1 MQAVR
6 TFNEVSAVS
15 PRWGHVTKFLF
26 AVVVILLCGVAGVGI
41 GVGNWL
47 RKDLPSPANLQTI
60 APPVKTLVYDR
71 NEKLV
76 HEFFK
81 ENRSIVPLRDIPKPL
96 VQAILAIEDR
106 RFYTH
111 WGIDPI
117 RLMRALVTDI
127 VARRPEQGGSTIT
140 QQLARN
146 LFLTHEKTLTRKL
159 KEIVLAV
166 RIEQTYTKDEILEMY
181 FNQIYF
187 GEGAYGVD
195 AAAKVFFGKRVQE
208 LTVPECALLAGLPRN
223 PRDYSPRR
231 DPDRALRRRNL
242 VLSQMLAARFIS
254 RAQYEQASEVPLGV
268 TKTRYNAQEA
278 PYFMEMVRQY
288 LDERYGSNQL
298 YEGGLRIHT
307 TIDIDVQHAAEEALE
322 KRLTALEQRNQYKK
336 TRAVL
341 AAKSG
346 NAPARDR
353 NQTEYLQGAIV
364 SLEPSSGQILALVGG
379 RDFNDSNFNRAV
391 QAARQPGSAFKP
403 FIYTAAIDNGFS
415 PTDII
420 LDTPVSFNAGN
431 GEEWSPQNY
440 DKKYRG
446 PVTLR
451 SALANSVNVPAAKLL
466 QKLGTSVVT
475 SYAKRMGIKSRLL
488 PDLSLALGTSEVNL
502 LELTS
507 AYGVFANQGVRV
519 TPTYILRVEDK
530 NGKILEQ
537 SRSVAEEVLSPETA
551 LTMTSMMESVVENG
565 TAASARA
572 LGFTAPAAGKTGTT
586 DDYTDAWFVGYVPGV
601 VSGVWVGFDRKQKIG
616 PGMTGAAA
624 ALPIWVDVML
634 AATKGRPAQDFP
646 VPSGVVSRLICVE
659 TGLLA
664 NPGCP
669 STEIELFREGSEPTG
684 YCNVHT
690 GTAKP
695 PQEVPDFHETDT
707 EAPPDE
713 RLRL

>member
-1 MQAVR
+1 M
-6 TFNEVSAVS
+6 S
-15 PRWGHVTKFLF
+15 PGWGRVTKGLF
-26 AVVVILLCGVAGVGI
+26 AILVVLLCGVIGVGI
-41 GVGNWL
+41 GVANWL

-81 ENRSIVPLRDIPKPL
+81 ENRSLVPLKDVPRPL

-106 RFYTH
+106 RFYSH

-117 RLMRALVTDI
+117 RLARALITDI

-159 KEIVLAV
+159 KEIVLAI

-187 GEGAYGVD
+187 GEGAYGAD
-195 AAAKVFFGKRVQE
+195 AAAKVYFGKQVQE
-208 LTVPECALLAGLPRN
+208 LTLPDCALLAGLPRN

-242 VLSQMLAARFIS
+242 VLSQMLAAKFIN
-254 RAQYEQASEVPLGV
+254 RGAYEQASEAPLGV

-288 LDERYGSNQL
+288 LDERYGSNQI
-298 YEGGLRIHT
+298 YEGGLKVHT
-307 TIDIDVQHAAEEALE
+307 TLDIDVQHAAEESLE
-322 KRLTALEQRNQYKK
+322 RRLTALEQRNQYKK
-336 TRAVL
+336 TRAAL
-341 AAKSG
+341 ASKSEG
-346 NAPARDR
+346 SPARDR
-353 NQTEYLQGAIV
+353 NQTEYLQGAVV
-364 SLEPSSGQILALVGG
+364 SMDPASGQILALVGG
-379 RDFNDSNFNRAV
+379 RDFNDSNFNRAI

-420 LDTPVSFNAGN
+420 LDTPVSFRAGN
-431 GEEWSPQNY
+431 GEDWSPQNY
-440 DKKYRG
+440 DKKFRG

-451 SALANSVNVPAAKLL
+451 NALANSVNVPAAKLL
-466 QKLGTSVVT
+466 QKLGISVVT
-475 SYAKRMGIKSRLL
+475 SYAKRMGIKSRLT
-488 PDLSLALGTSEVNL
+488 PDLSLALGTSEVKL
-502 LELTS
+502 DELTS
-507 AYGVFANQGVRV
+507 AYGVYANQGVRT
-519 TPTYILRVEDK
+519 TPTFILKVEDK
-530 NGKILEQ
+530 NGKILEE
-537 SRSVAEEVLSPETA
+537 SHTTAEEVLSPETA
-551 LTMTSMMESVVENG
+551 LTMTSMMESVFENG

-572 LGFTAPAAGKTGTT
+572 LGFSAPAAGKTGTT
-586 DDYTDAWFVGYVPGV
+586 DDYSDAWFVGYVPGV
-601 VSGVWVGFDRKQKIG
+601 VTGVWVGFDRKQRIG

-624 ALPIWVDVML
+624 ALPIWVDVMM
-634 AATKGRPAQDFP
+634 AATKDRPAQDFP
-646 VPSGVVSRLICVE
+646 VPSGVVSRLICTE

-664 NPGCP
+664 NPACP

-695 PQEVPDFHETDT
+695 PTETPDFHETDT

-713 RLRL
+713 RLKL

>member
-1 MQAVR
+1 M
-6 TFNEVSAVS
+6 SS
-15 PRWGHVTKFLF
+15 GWGRITKIIF
-26 AVVVILLCGVAGVGI
+26 AVLVVFLCGVIGVGI
-41 GVGNWL
+41 GVANWL
-47 RKDLPSPANLQTI
+47 RKDLPSPTNLQTI

-81 ENRSIVPLRDIPKPL
+81 ENRSIVPLREIPRPL
-96 VQAILAIEDR
+96 IQAILAIEDR
-106 RFYTH
+106 RFYSH

-117 RLMRALVTDI
+117 RLARALITDL
-127 VARRPEQGGSTIT
+127 VARRPKQGGSTIT

-159 KEIVLAV
+159 KEVVLAI

-195 AAAKVFFGKRVQE
+195 AAAKVYFGKRVQE
-208 LTVPECALLAGLPRN
+208 LNLQECALLAGLPRN

-242 VLSQMLAARFIS
+242 VLSQMLAAKFIN
-254 RAQYEQASEVPLGV
+254 RAAYEQASEAPLGV

-288 LDERYGSNQL
+288 VDEHYGSNQL

-307 TIDIDVQHAAEEALE
+307 SLDIDLQHAAEESLE
-322 KRLTALEQRNQYKK
+322 RRLTALEQRNQYKK

-341 AAKSG
+341 AKSTIS
-346 NAPARDR
+346 AREKG
-353 NQTEYLQGAIV
+353 QTEYLQGAVV
-364 SLEPSSGQILALVGG
+364 SIEPQSGQIMALVGG

-403 FIYTAAIDNGFS
+403 FIYTAAIDNGFT

-420 LDTPVSFNAGN
+420 LDTPISFRAGN
-431 GEEWSPQNY
+431 GQDWSPQNY
-440 DKKYRG
+440 DKKFRG
-446 PVTLR
+446 PITLR
-451 SALANSVNVPAAKLL
+451 NALANSVNVPAAKLL

-475 SYAKRMGIKSRLL
+475 TYARRMGINSRLN

-507 AYGVFANQGVRV
+507 SYGVFANQGVRV
-519 TPTYILRVEDK
+519 PPVFILKIEDK
-530 NGKILEQ
+530 NGKVLEEKKTQ
-537 SRSVAEEVLSPETA
+537 GEEVLSPETA
-551 LTMTSMMESVVENG
+551 LTMTSMMESVIENG

-586 DDYTDAWFVGYVPGV
+586 DDYSDAWFVGYVPGV

-624 ALPIWVDVML
+624 ALPVWVDVML
-634 AATKGRPAQDFP
+634 AATKNRPSQDFP
-646 VPSGVVSRLICVE
+646 VPSGVVSRLICTE

-664 NPGCP
+664 NPACP

-695 PQEVPDFHETDT
+695 PTETPDFHETDT

>member
-1 MQAVR
+1 M
-6 TFNEVSAVS
+6 NEVIVNAG
-15 PRWGHVTKFLF
+15 WGRITKLF
-26 AVVVILLCGVAGVGI
+26 FAALVVLLCGVIGVGI
-41 GVGNWL
+41 GVANWL
-47 RKDLPSPANLQTI
+47 RKDLPSPSNLQTI
-60 APPVKTLVYDR
+60 APPIKTLVYDR

-81 ENRSIVPLRDIPKPL
+81 ENRSIVPLREIPRPL

-106 RFYTH
+106 RFYSH

-117 RLMRALVTDI
+117 RLARALITDI
-127 VARRPEQGGSTIT
+127 VTRSPQQGGSTIT

-159 KEIVLAV
+159 KEIVLAI

-195 AAAKVFFGKRVQE
+195 AAAKVYFGKRVQE
-208 LTVPECALLAGLPRN
+208 LNLQECALLAGLPRN

-242 VLSQMLAARFIS
+242 VLSQMLAAKFIN
-254 RAQYEQASEVPLGV
+254 RAAYEQASEAPLGV

-278 PYFMEMVRQY
+278 PYFIEMVRQY
-288 LDERYGSNQL
+288 VDEHYGTNLL
-298 YEGGLRIHT
+298 YEGGLKIHT
-307 TIDIDVQHAAEEALE
+307 SLDIDLQHAAEESLE
-322 KRLTALEQRNQYKK
+322 RRLTALEQRNQYKK

-341 AAKSG
+341 AKASVS
-346 NAPARDR
+346 ARDKG
-353 NQTEYLQGAIV
+353 QTEYLQGAVV
-364 SLEPSSGQILALVGG
+364 SIEPQSGQILSLVGG

-403 FIYTAAIDNGFS
+403 FIYTAAIDNGFT

-420 LDTPVSFNAGN
+420 LDTPVSFRGGN
-431 GEEWSPQNY
+431 GEDWSPQNY
-440 DKKYRG
+440 DKKFRG

-451 SALANSVNVPAAKLL
+451 NALANSVNVPAAKLL
-466 QKLGTSVVT
+466 QKLGTGVVT
-475 SYAKRMGIKSRLL
+475 GIARRMGIKSRMN

-507 AYGVFANQGVRV
+507 SYGVFANQGVRV
-519 TPTYILRVEDK
+519 PPVFVLKIEDK
-530 NGKILEQ
+530 NGKVLEE
-537 SRSVAEEVLSPETA
+537 SRQTGEEVLSPETA

-586 DDYTDAWFVGYVPGV
+586 DDYSDAWFVGYVPG
-601 VSGVWVGFDRKQKIG
+601 
-616 PGMTGAAA
+616 
-624 ALPIWVDVML
+624 
-634 AATKGRPAQDFP
+634 
-646 VPSGVVSRLICVE
+646 
-659 TGLLA
+659 
-664 NPGCP
+664 
-669 STEIELFREGSEPTG
+669 
-684 YCNVHT
+684 
-690 GTAKP
+690 
-695 PQEVPDFHETDT
+695 
-707 EAPPDE
+707 
-713 RLRL
+713 

>member
-1 MQAVR
+1 MS
-6 TFNEVSAVS
+6 EVAIVS
-15 PRWGHVTKFLF
+15 SGWGRITKFIF
-26 AVVVILLCGVAGVGI
+26 AVVVVVLCGVVGVGI
-41 GVGNWL
+41 GVANWL

-81 ENRSIVPLRDIPKPL
+81 ENRSIVPLREIPRPL

-106 RFYTH
+106 RFYSH

-117 RLMRALVTDI
+117 RLARALVTDI
-127 VARRPEQGGSTIT
+127 ITHSPQQGGSTIT

-146 LFLTHEKTLTRKL
+146 LFLTHEKTMTRKL
-159 KEIVLAV
+159 KEIVLAI

-195 AAAKVFFGKRVQE
+195 AAAKVYFGKRVQE
-208 LTVPECALLAGLPRN
+208 LTLPECALLAGLPRN

-231 DPDRALRRRNL
+231 DPDRAIRRRNL
-242 VLSQMLAARFIS
+242 VLSQMLAAKFIN
-254 RAQYEQASEVPLGV
+254 RGAYEQASEAPLGV

-278 PYFMEMVRQY
+278 PYYMEMVRQY

-298 YEGGLRIHT
+298 YEGGLKVHIAMD
-307 TIDIDVQHAAEEALE
+307 IDIQHAAEDALE
-322 KRLTALEQRNQYKK
+322 RRLTALEQRNQNKK

-341 AAKSG
+341 AKAG
-346 NAPARDR
+346 GAPARDK

-364 SLEPSSGQILALVGG
+364 SIEPSSGQILALVGG

-420 LDTPVSFNAGN
+420 LDTPVSFRAGN
-431 GEEWSPQNY
+431 GQDWSPQNY
-440 DKKYRG
+440 DKKFRG

-466 QKLGTSVVT
+466 QKLGTTVVT
-475 SYAKRMGIKSRLL
+475 SYARRMGIKSRLS

-502 LELTS
+502 LELVS
-507 AYGVFANQGVRV
+507 SYGVFANQGVRV
-519 TPTYILRVEDK
+519 PPVYILKVEDK
-530 NGKILEQ
+530 NGKVLEEN
-537 SRSVAEEVLSPETA
+537 RPTAEEVLSPETA
-551 LTMTSMMESVVENG
+551 LTMTSMMESVLENG

-572 LGFTAPAAGKTGTT
+572 LGFTLPAAGKTGTT
-586 DDYTDAWFVGYVPGV
+586 DDYSDAWFVGYVPGV
-601 VSGVWVGFDRKQKIG
+601 VTGVWVGFDRKQKIG

-624 ALPIWVDVML
+624 ALPVWVDVML
-634 AATKGRPAQDFP
+634 AATKNRPPQDFP
-646 VPSGVVSRLICVE
+646 VPSGVVSRLICTE

-664 NPGCP
+664 NPACP

-695 PQEVPDFHETDT
+695 PTETPDFHETDT

>member
-1 MQAVR
+1 M
-6 TFNEVSAVS
+6 S

>member
-1 MQAVR
+1 
-6 TFNEVSAVS
+6 
-15 PRWGHVTKFLF
+15 
-26 AVVVILLCGVAGVGI
+26 VVVILLCGVAGVGI

-530 NGKILEQ
+530 NGKVLEQ

>member
-1 MQAVR
+1 M
-6 TFNEVSAVS
+6 S
-15 PRWGHVTKFLF
+15 PGWGRVTKVLF
-26 AVVVILLCGVAGVGI
+26 ALLVILLCGVAGVGI
-41 GVGNWL
+41 GVANWL

-81 ENRSIVPLRDIPKPL
+81 ENRSIVPLREIPRPL

-106 RFYTH
+106 RFYSH

-117 RLMRALVTDI
+117 RLARALMTDI
-127 VARRPEQGGSTIT
+127 IARRPEQGGSTIT

-159 KEIVLAV
+159 KEIVLAI

-208 LTVPECALLAGLPRN
+208 LNLPECALLAGLPRN

-231 DPDRALRRRNL
+231 DPDRSLRRRNL
-242 VLSQMLAARFIS
+242 VLSQMLGAKYINRGA
-254 RAQYEQASEVPLGV
+254 YEQASEAPLGV

-288 LDERYGSNQL
+288 IDERYGSNQL
-298 YEGGLRIHT
+298 YEGGLQIHT
-307 TIDIDVQHAAEEALE
+307 TIDIDLQHAAEESIE
-322 KRLTALEQRNQYKK
+322 RRLQALEQRNQYKK
-336 TRAVL
+336 TRAAL
-341 AAKSG
+341 AKAG
-346 NAPARDR
+346 GAPARDK
-353 NQTEYLQGAIV
+353 NQTQYLQGAAV
-364 SLEPSSGQILALVGG
+364 AMEPSSGQILALVGG

-403 FIYTAAIDNGFS
+403 FIYTAAIDNGYP

-420 LDTPVSFNAGN
+420 LDTPVSFRAGN
-431 GEEWSPQNY
+431 GADWSPQNY
-440 DKKYRG
+440 DNKFRG

-451 SALANSVNVPAAKLL
+451 NALAHSLNVPAAKLL

-475 SYAKRMGIKSRLL
+475 SYAKRMGIKSRLT

-507 AYGVFANQGVRV
+507 AYGVYANQGVRV
-519 TPTYILRVEDK
+519 APVYILRVEDK

-537 SRSVAEEVLSPETA
+537 SRTTAEEVLSPETA
-551 LTMTSMMESVVENG
+551 LTMTSMMESVLENG

-601 VSGVWVGFDRKQKIG
+601 VTGVWVGFDRKQKIG

-624 ALPIWVDVML
+624 ALPVWVDMML
-634 AATKGRPAQDFP
+634 AATKNRPPQDFP
-646 VPSGVVSRLICVE
+646 VPSGVVSRLICTE

-664 NPGCP
+664 NPACP
-669 STEIELFREGSEPTG
+669 STEIELFREGSDPTG

-690 GTAKP
+690 GTEKP
-695 PQEVPDFHETDT
+695 
-707 EAPPDE
+707 
-713 RLRL
+713 

>member
-1 MQAVR
+1 M
-6 TFNEVSAVS
+6 S
-15 PRWGHVTKFLF
+15 PGWGRVTKVLF
-26 AVVVILLCGVAGVGI
+26 AILVVLLCGVVGVGI
-41 GVGNWL
+41 GVANWL
-47 RKDLPSPANLQTI
+47 RKDLPSPTNLQTI
-60 APPVKTLVYDR
+60 APPVKTLVFDR

-81 ENRSIVPLRDIPKPL
+81 ENRSLVPLREIPRPL

-106 RFYTH
+106 RFYSH

-117 RLMRALVTDI
+117 RLARALITDI

-159 KEIVLAV
+159 KEIVLAI

-195 AAAKVFFGKRVQE
+195 AAAKVYFGKRVQE
-208 LTVPECALLAGLPRN
+208 LTLPECALLAGLPRN

-242 VLSQMLAARFIS
+242 VLSQMLATKFIN
-254 RAQYEQASEVPLGV
+254 RGAYEQASEAPLGV
-268 TKTRYNAQEA
+268 TKTRYNAEEA

-288 LDERYGSNQL
+288 LDERYGSNQI

-307 TIDIDVQHAAEEALE
+307 TIDIDIQHATEESLE
-322 KRLTALEQRNQYKK
+322 RHLTALEQRNQYKK
-336 TRAVL
+336 TRATL
-341 AAKSG
+341 AAKAGGST
-346 NAPARDR
+346 AREK
-353 NQTEYLQGAIV
+353 NQTEYLQGAVV
-364 SLEPSSGQILALVGG
+364 SMEPSSGQILALVGG

-420 LDTPVSFNAGN
+420 LDTPVSFRAGN
-431 GEEWSPQNY
+431 GEDWSPQNY
-440 DKKYRG
+440 DKKFRG

-451 SALANSVNVPAAKLL
+451 NALANSVNVPAAKLL
-466 QKLGTSVVT
+466 QKLGISVVT
-475 SYAKRMGIKSRLL
+475 SYAKRMGIKSRLNA
-488 PDLSLALGTSEVNL
+488 DLSLALGTSEVNL

-507 AYGVFANQGVRV
+507 AYGVWANQGVRV
-519 TPTYILRVEDK
+519 TPVYILRVEDK

-537 SRSVAEEVLSPETA
+537 SRTTAEEVLSPETA
-551 LTMTSMMESVVENG
+551 LTMTSMMESVFENG

-572 LGFTAPAAGKTGTT
+572 LGFSAPAAGKTGTT
-586 DDYTDAWFVGYVPGV
+586 DDYSDAWFVGYVPGV
-601 VSGVWVGFDRKQKIG
+601 VTGVWVGFDRKQRIG

-634 AATKGRPAQDFP
+634 AATKDRPAQDFP
-646 VPSGVVSRLICVE
+646 VPSGVVSRLICTE

-664 NPGCP
+664 NPACP

-690 GTAKP
+690 GTARP
-695 PQEVPDFHETDT
+695 PTETPDFHETDT

>member
-1 MQAVR
+1 
-6 TFNEVSAVS
+6 VS
-15 PRWGHVTKFLF
+15 PGWGRITKFIF
-26 AVVVILLCGVAGVGI
+26 AVVVVGICGVVGVGF
-41 GVGNWL
+41 GVANWL
-47 RKDLPSPANLQTI
+47 RKDLPSPTSLQTI

-81 ENRSIVPLRDIPKPL
+81 ENRSIVPLREIPRPL

-106 RFYTH
+106 RFYSH

-117 RLMRALVTDI
+117 RLARALITDI
-127 VARRPEQGGSTIT
+127 ITHSPQQGGSTIT

-146 LFLTHEKTLTRKL
+146 LFLTHEKTMTRKL
-159 KEIVLAV
+159 KEIVLAI

-195 AAAKVFFGKRVQE
+195 AAAKVYFGKRVQE
-208 LTVPECALLAGLPRN
+208 LTLPECALLAGLPRN

-242 VLSQMLAARFIS
+242 VLSQMLAAKFIN
-254 RAQYEQASEVPLGV
+254 RGAYEQASEAPLGV

-278 PYFMEMVRQY
+278 PYYMEMVRQY

-298 YEGGLRIHT
+298 YEGGLKVHIAMD
-307 TIDIDVQHAAEEALE
+307 IDIQHAAEESLE
-322 KRLTALEQRNQYKK
+322 RRLTALEQRNQYKK
-336 TRAVL
+336 TRALL
-341 AAKSG
+341 AKAG
-346 NAPARDR
+346 GAPARDK

-364 SLEPSSGQILALVGG
+364 SVEPSSGQILALVGG

-420 LDTPVSFNAGN
+420 LDTPVTFRAGN
-431 GEEWSPQNY
+431 GQDWSPQNY
-440 DKKYRG
+440 DKKFRG

-451 SALANSVNVPAAKLL
+451 NALANSLNVCAAKLL
-466 QKLGTSVVT
+466 QKLGTTVVT
-475 SYAKRMGIKSRLL
+475 TYARRMGIKSRLS

-502 LELTS
+502 LELVS
-507 AYGVFANQGVRV
+507 SYGVFANQGVRV
-519 TPTYILRVEDK
+519 PPVYILKVEDK
-530 NGKILEQ
+530 NGKVLEE
-537 SRSVAEEVLSPETA
+537 SRSTAEEVLSPETA
-551 LTMTSMMESVVENG
+551 LTMTSMMESVLENG

-572 LGFTAPAAGKTGTT
+572 LGFTLPAAGKTGTT
-586 DDYTDAWFVGYVPGV
+586 DDYSDAWFVGYVPGV
-601 VSGVWVGFDRKQKIG
+601 VTGVWVGFDRKQKIG

-624 ALPIWVDVML
+624 ALPVWVDVML
-634 AATKGRPAQDFP
+634 AATKNRPPQDFP
-646 VPSGVVSRLICVE
+646 VPSGVVSRLICTE

-664 NPGCP
+664 NPACP

-695 PQEVPDFHETDT
+695 PTETPDFHESDT

>member
-1 MQAVR
+1 M
-6 TFNEVSAVS
+6 S

-530 NGKILEQ
+530 NGKVLEQ

>member
-1 MQAVR
+1 M
-6 TFNEVSAVS
+6 S
-15 PRWGHVTKFLF
+15 PGWGRITKFIF
-26 AVVVILLCGVAGVGI
+26 AVVVVGVCGVVGVGF
-41 GVGNWL
+41 GVANWL
-47 RKDLPSPANLQTI
+47 RKDLPSPTNLQTI

-81 ENRSIVPLRDIPKPL
+81 ENRSIVPLREIPRPL

-106 RFYTH
+106 RFYSH

-117 RLMRALVTDI
+117 RLARALLTDI

-146 LFLTHEKTLTRKL
+146 LFLTHEKTMTRKL
-159 KEIVLAV
+159 KEIVLAI

-195 AAAKVFFGKRVQE
+195 AAAKVYFGKRVQE
-208 LTVPECALLAGLPRN
+208 LTLPECALLAGLPRN

-242 VLSQMLAARFIS
+242 VLSQMLAAKFIN
-254 RAQYEQASEVPLGV
+254 RGAYEQASEAPLGV

-298 YEGGLRIHT
+298 YEGGLKVHISM
-307 TIDIDVQHAAEEALE
+307 DIDLQHAAEESLE
-322 KRLTALEQRNQYKK
+322 RRLTALEQRNQYKK

-341 AAKSG
+341 AKAG
-346 NAPARDR
+346 GAPARDK

-364 SLEPSSGQILALVGG
+364 SIEPSSGQILALVGG

-420 LDTPVSFNAGN
+420 LDTPVSFRAGN
-431 GEEWSPQNY
+431 GQDWSPQNY
-440 DKKYRG
+440 DKKFRG

-451 SALANSVNVPAAKLL
+451 NALANSVNVPAAKLL
-466 QKLGTSVVT
+466 QKLGTTVVT
-475 SYAKRMGIKSRLL
+475 SYARRMGIKSRLS

-502 LELTS
+502 LELVS
-507 AYGVFANQGVRV
+507 SYGVFANQGVRV
-519 TPTYILRVEDK
+519 PPVYILKVEDK

-537 SRSVAEEVLSPETA
+537 ARPTPEEVLSPETA
-551 LTMTSMMESVVENG
+551 LTMTSMMESVLENG
-565 TAASARA
+565 TAASARS

-586 DDYTDAWFVGYVPGV
+586 DDYSDAWFVGYVPGV

-624 ALPIWVDVML
+624 ALPIWVDIML
-634 AATKGRPAQDFP
+634 AATKNRPPQDFP
-646 VPSGVVSRLICVE
+646 VPSGVMSRLICTE

-664 NPGCP
+664 NPACP

-695 PQEVPDFHETDT
+695 PTETPDFHETDT

-713 RLRL
+713 RLKL

>member
-1 MQAVR
+1 LS
-6 TFNEVSAVS
+6 EVSIVS
-15 PRWGHVTKFLF
+15 SGWGRITKFIF
-26 AVVVILLCGVAGVGI
+26 AVVVVVLCGVVGVGI
-41 GVGNWL
+41 GVANWL

-81 ENRSIVPLRDIPKPL
+81 ENRSIVPLREIPRPL

-106 RFYTH
+106 RFYSH

-117 RLMRALVTDI
+117 RLARALITDI
-127 VARRPEQGGSTIT
+127 ITHSPQQGGSTIT

-146 LFLTHEKTLTRKL
+146 LFLTHEKTMTRKL
-159 KEIVLAV
+159 KEIVLAI

-195 AAAKVFFGKRVQE
+195 AAAKVYFGKRVQE
-208 LTVPECALLAGLPRN
+208 LTLPECALLAGLPRN

-231 DPDRALRRRNL
+231 DPDRAIRRRNL
-242 VLSQMLAARFIS
+242 VLSQMLAAKFIN
-254 RAQYEQASEVPLGV
+254 RGAYEQASEAPLGV

-278 PYFMEMVRQY
+278 PYYVEMVRQY

-298 YEGGLRIHT
+298 YEGGLKVHIAMD
-307 TIDIDVQHAAEEALE
+307 IDIQHAAEDALE
-322 KRLTALEQRNQYKK
+322 RRLTALEQRNQYKK

-341 AAKSG
+341 AKAG
-346 NAPARDR
+346 GAPARDK

-364 SLEPSSGQILALVGG
+364 SIEPSSGQILALVGG

-420 LDTPVSFNAGN
+420 LDTPVSFRAGN
-431 GEEWSPQNY
+431 GQDWSPQNY
-440 DKKYRG
+440 DKKFRG

-466 QKLGTSVVT
+466 QKLGTTVVT
-475 SYAKRMGIKSRLL
+475 SYARRMGIKSRLS

-502 LELTS
+502 LELVS
-507 AYGVFANQGVRV
+507 SYGVFANQGVRV
-519 TPTYILRVEDK
+519 PPVYILKVEDK
-530 NGKILEQ
+530 NGKVLEEN
-537 SRSVAEEVLSPETA
+537 RPTAEEVLSPETA
-551 LTMTSMMESVVENG
+551 LTMTSMMESVLENG

-572 LGFTAPAAGKTGTT
+572 LGFTLPAAGKTGTT
-586 DDYTDAWFVGYVPGV
+586 DDYSDAWFVGYVPGV
-601 VSGVWVGFDRKQKIG
+601 VTGVWVGFDRKQKIG

-624 ALPIWVDVML
+624 ALPVWVDVML
-634 AATKGRPAQDFP
+634 AATKNRPPQDFP
-646 VPSGVVSRLICVE
+646 VPSGVVSRLICTE

-664 NPGCP
+664 NPACP

-695 PQEVPDFHETDT
+695 PTETPDFHETDT

>member
-1 MQAVR
+1 M
-6 TFNEVSAVS
+6 SS
-15 PRWGHVTKFLF
+15 GWGRITKIIF
-26 AVVVILLCGVAGVGI
+26 AVLVVFLCGVIGVGI
-41 GVGNWL
+41 GVANWL

-81 ENRSIVPLRDIPKPL
+81 ENRSIVPLREIPRPL

-106 RFYTH
+106 RFYSH

-117 RLMRALVTDI
+117 RLARALLTDL

-159 KEIVLAV
+159 KEVVLAI

-195 AAAKVFFGKRVQE
+195 AAAKVYFGKRVQE
-208 LTVPECALLAGLPRN
+208 LNLQECALLAGLPRN

-242 VLSQMLAARFIS
+242 VLSQMLAAKFIN
-254 RAQYEQASEVPLGV
+254 RATYEQASEAPLGV

-288 LDERYGSNQL
+288 VDEHYGSNQL
-298 YEGGLRIHT
+298 YEGGLKIHT
-307 TIDIDVQHAAEEALE
+307 SLDIDLQHAAEESLE
-322 KRLTALEQRNQYKK
+322 RRLTALEQRNQYKK

-341 AAKSG
+341 AKATVS
-346 NAPARDR
+346 AREKG
-353 NQTEYLQGAIV
+353 QTEYLQGAVV
-364 SLEPSSGQILALVGG
+364 SIEPMSGQIMALVGG

-403 FIYTAAIDNGFS
+403 FIYTAAIDNGFT

-420 LDTPVSFNAGN
+420 LDTPISFRAGN
-431 GEEWSPQNY
+431 GQDWSPQNY
-440 DKKYRG
+440 DKKFRG
-446 PVTLR
+446 PITLR
-451 SALANSVNVPAAKLL
+451 NALANSVNVPAAKLL

-475 SYAKRMGIKSRLL
+475 TYARRMGITSRIN

-519 TPTYILRVEDK
+519 PPIYILKIEDK
-530 NGKILEQ
+530 NGKVLEEK
-537 SRSVAEEVLSPETA
+537 RTPGEEVLSPETA
-551 LTMTSMMESVVENG
+551 LTMTSMMESVLENG

-586 DDYTDAWFVGYVPGV
+586 DDYSDAWFVGYVPGV
-601 VSGVWVGFDRKQKIG
+601 VTGVWVGFDRKQKIG

-634 AATKGRPAQDFP
+634 AGTKNRPPQDFP
-646 VPSGVVSRLICVE
+646 VPSGVVSRLICTE

-664 NPGCP
+664 NPACP

-695 PQEVPDFHETDT
+695 PTETPDFHETDT